1 MQDEWV
7 EVTSLLKAVC
17 DNQREKKQ
25 AQFTELLGLQSLLPV
40 TWPTPSALS
49 HSVCL
54 ALWPRACNLIQHL
67 RLRYRWLVAHTLG
80 NPEFRVGARR
90 RNRRGRR
97 SQRGSTAWAPELQT
111 RSNAFSLCS
120 QLQEEVLLSLLI
132 YR

>member
-1 MQDEWV
+1 MQDERV
-7 EVTSLLKAVC
+7 ELTSLLKAVC

-80 NPEFRVGARR
+80 NPKFRVGARR
-90 RNRRGRR
+90 RNRRRR
-97 SQRGSTAWAPELQT
+97 
-111 RSNAFSLCS
+111 
-120 QLQEEVLLSLLI
+120 
-132 YR
+132 